1 MKVSDLIGSRK
12 EVFAISDD
20 DSVLQAA
27 QYLHDKQIRA
37 AGVVNAQG
45 ELVGVISQ
53 SDISDKV
60 AAQNKCPAWVKVS
73 EIMSSALI
81 TVSPNMTFEDSLR
94 LMEQWGVHHLVVLD
108 DQHEFLGML
117 SVNDLLKAMVS
128 DEKYRADILESYV
141 FAVR

>member
-60 AAQNKCPAWVKVS
+60 AAQNKCPTWVKVS

-81 TVSPNMTFEDSLR
+81 TVSPNMTFDDSLR